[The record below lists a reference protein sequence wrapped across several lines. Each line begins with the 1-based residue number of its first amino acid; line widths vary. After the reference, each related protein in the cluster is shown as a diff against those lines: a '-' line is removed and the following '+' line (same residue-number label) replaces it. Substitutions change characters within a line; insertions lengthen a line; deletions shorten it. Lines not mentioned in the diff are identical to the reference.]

1 MDYDDA
7 AYNNA
12 MEGMEVEEEEE
23 QQQHEE
29 MQDNEGVEFEE
40 QEEEEPVT
48 QEDAWAVIR

>member
-7 AYNNA
+7 AYSNA
-12 MEGMEVEEEEE
+12 MEGMDVEEE
-23 QQQHEE
+23 QQQEE
-29 MQDNEGVEFEE
+29 EQENEGIEFEE